1 MRTVNIKENS
11 IYEDFWRGKN
21 EKKDFSI
28 DNYFMVTSLL
38 FEKEYEVEFDKES
51 KPISVKN
58 VQGEL
63 IMPKLILTKKE
74 DVSK

>member
-1 MRTVNIKENS
+1 
-11 IYEDFWRGKN
+11 
-21 EKKDFSI
+21 
-28 DNYFMVTSLL
+28 MVTSLL